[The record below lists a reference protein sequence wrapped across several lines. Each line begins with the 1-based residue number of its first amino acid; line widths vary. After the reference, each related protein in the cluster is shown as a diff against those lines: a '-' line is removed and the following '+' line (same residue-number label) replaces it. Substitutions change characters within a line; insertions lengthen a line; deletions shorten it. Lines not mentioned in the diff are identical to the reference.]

1 MAASSSVDEV
11 SSLSSSKYLSQLVW
25 MGLVFYG
32 IYFSAVTAYNFR
44 MGPID
49 KFGTIIHEFD
59 PYFNLRATE
68 VSQTWIDTIALM
80 IDVFIILHRLVKIT
94 HFLYSQLID
103 IQCS

>member
-1 MAASSSVDEV
+1 MAASSPVDEV

-68 VSQTWIDTIALM
+68 VSQKWIDSIVSPFDFFTI
-80 IDVFIILHRLVKIT
+80 IHGLVKIT
-94 HFLYSQLID
+94 HFL
-103 IQCS
+103 